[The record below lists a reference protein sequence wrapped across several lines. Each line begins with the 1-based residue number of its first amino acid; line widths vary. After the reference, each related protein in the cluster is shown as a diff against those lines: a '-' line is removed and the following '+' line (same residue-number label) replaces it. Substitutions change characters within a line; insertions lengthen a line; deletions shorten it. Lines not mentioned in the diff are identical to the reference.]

1 MTIAALMLGNES
13 QIKPAQDS
21 SSNSTSKELRL
32 QTVRQQLQDWHEL
45 LPRCLGAETGVSRA
59 NDNSELPVSLYYAGY
74 RFMLTTLDPLHI
86 SYHATKV
93 LLWRA
98 LMHPATAKAK
108 ADDNSSLQRW
118 FATALAEFEDFVS
131 FFASLDVT
139 CLHGFIPRRESPLCS
154 NAWPRA
160 GYAMQL
166 Y

>member
-1 MTIAALMLGNES
+1 MLILGNES

-21 SSNSTSKELRL
+21 SSDSISKELRL
-32 QTVRQQLQDWHEL
+32 QTVQQQLQDWHEI
-45 LPRCLGAETGVSRA
+45 LPRCLEADKGVSWA
-59 NDNSELPVSLYYAGY
+59 NDNSESPVLLYYPGY
-74 RFMLTTLDPLHI
+74 ITMLTTLDPLHI

-108 ADDNSSLQRW
+108 VDDNSSLQRW
-118 FATALAEFEDFVS
+118 FATALAEFEDFVN
-131 FFASLDVT
+131 FFAGLDVT

-154 NAWPRA
+154 NARPRA
-160 GYAMQL
+160 GCGMQC